1 MRATRYRRHRIT
13 SPDLLVYTRL
23 MAEDNGA
30 ELLRLRH
37 ALGHALR
44 EEVTRQAAAGPLSL
58 LQRKLHHGGDRRP
71 AGVDRTTVSRTLKR
85 GEQRLLRCL
94 RYGGAAL
101 LRESF
106 GEDGA
111 ENLRPPI
118 DKRRSGVR

>member
-44 EEVTRQAAAGPLSL
+44 
-58 LQRKLHHGGDRRP
+58 
-71 AGVDRTTVSRTLKR
+71 
-85 GEQRLLRCL
+85 CL

>member
-44 EEVTRQAAAGPLSL
+44 EEVTRR
-58 LQRKLHHGGDRRP
+58 QRQVLFLG
-71 AGVDRTTVSRTLKR
+71 AQLGVDRTTVSRTLKR

>member
-44 EEVTRQAAAGPLSL
+44 EEVTRR
-58 LQRKLHHGGDRRP
+58 QRQVLFLYYNENYTMAEIG
-71 AGVDRTTVSRTLKR
+71 AQL

-111 ENLRPPI
+111 ENLRPPV

>member
-44 EEVTRQAAAGPLSL
+44 EEVTHRQRQVLFLYYNENYTMAEIGAQL
-58 LQRKLHHGGDRRP
+58 
-71 AGVDRTTVSRTLKR
+71 GVDRTTVSRTLKR

-106 GEDGA
+106 GRTGQKISA
-111 ENLRPPI
+111 LPLTR
-118 DKRRSGVR
+118 GVLG

>member
-37 ALGHALR
+37 GAQL
-44 EEVTRQAAAGPLSL
+44 
-58 LQRKLHHGGDRRP
+58 
-71 AGVDRTTVSRTLKR
+71 GVDRTTVSRTLKR

>member
-44 EEVTRQAAAGPLSL
+44 EEVTRRQRQGPSNSASKMPWEEPKASAPSRTIRLCTPPIKLALVAAA
-58 LQRKLHHGGDRRP
+58 
-71 AGVDRTTVSRTLKR
+71 AV
-85 GEQRLLRCL
+85 
-94 RYGGAAL
+94 
-101 LRESF
+101 
-106 GEDGA
+106 
-111 ENLRPPI
+111 
-118 DKRRSGVR
+118 

>member
-1 MRATRYRRHRIT
+1 MGRSCSVCATPWALPTKIT
-13 SPDLLVYTRL
+13 VGCNQDKFTTLQDT
-23 MAEDNGA
+23 MAEIGA
-30 ELLRLRH
+30 QL
-37 ALGHALR
+37 
-44 EEVTRQAAAGPLSL
+44 
-58 LQRKLHHGGDRRP
+58 
-71 AGVDRTTVSRTLKR
+71 GVDRTTVSRTLKR

>member
-1 MRATRYRRHRIT
+1 MRATRYSRHRIT

-44 EEVTRQAAAGPLSL
+44 EEVTRR
-58 LQRKLHHGGDRRP
+58 QRQVLFLYYNENYTMAEIG
-71 AGVDRTTVSRTLKR
+71 AQLGVDRTTVSRTLKR

-94 RYGGAAL
+94 RYGARPCSGRVLGRTGQKISAL
-101 LRESF
+101 PLTR
-106 GEDGA
+106 
-111 ENLRPPI
+111 
-118 DKRRSGVR
+118 GVLG

>member
-44 EEVTRQAAAGPLSL
+44 EEVTRR
-58 LQRKLHHGGDRRP
+58 QRQVLFLYYNENYTMAEIG
-71 AGVDRTTVSRTLKR
+71 AQLGV
-85 GEQRLLRCL
+85 ERLLRCL

>member
-1 MRATRYRRHRIT
+1 MGHRRQRQV
-13 SPDLLVYTRL
+13 LFLYYNENYT
-23 MAEDNGA
+23 MAEIGA
-30 ELLRLRH
+30 QL
-37 ALGHALR
+37 
-44 EEVTRQAAAGPLSL
+44 
-58 LQRKLHHGGDRRP
+58 
-71 AGVDRTTVSRTLKR
+71 GVDRTTVSRTLKR

>member
-1 MRATRYRRHRIT
+1 MNKRLLSKLEQGEGTTLMGKLFLTRRQRQVLFLYYNEN
-13 SPDLLVYTRL
+13 YT
-23 MAEDNGA
+23 MAEIGA
-30 ELLRLRH
+30 QL
-37 ALGHALR
+37 
-44 EEVTRQAAAGPLSL
+44 
-58 LQRKLHHGGDRRP
+58 
-71 AGVDRTTVSRTLKR
+71 GVDRTTVSRTLKR

-111 ENLRPPI
+111 ENLRPPV

>member
-30 ELLRLRH
+30 ELLRLR
-37 ALGHALR
+37 
-44 EEVTRQAAAGPLSL
+44 EEVTRR
-58 LQRKLHHGGDRRP
+58 QRQVLFLYYNENYTMAEIG
-71 AGVDRTTVSRTLKR
+71 AQLGVDRTTVSRTLKR

>member
-1 MRATRYRRHRIT
+1 MPSPPLAFGRGGGGARPPTPGGGGRPRLPPPRGRPRGGGAPRRQRQV
-13 SPDLLVYTRL
+13 LFLYYNENYT
-23 MAEDNGA
+23 MAEIGA
-30 ELLRLRH
+30 QL
-37 ALGHALR
+37 
-44 EEVTRQAAAGPLSL
+44 
-58 LQRKLHHGGDRRP
+58 
-71 AGVDRTTVSRTLKR
+71 GVDRTPVSRTLKR
-85 GEQRLLRCL
+85 GGQRLLRCL